1 MSTKERHRSQ
11 DEIREE
17 FIRVLS
23 RRDDAVEISH
33 LLSNTS
39 VEDRSEAKR
48 VLRKMIDEGMISTSP
63 GFKYKLSSSVSA
75 SV

>member
-1 MSTKERHRSQ
+1 MSIGERHRSQ
-11 DEIREE
+11 DDLREE

-23 RRDDAVEISH
+23 SREDAVDISY
-33 LLSNTS
+33 LLNNTS